1 MRSLFLA
8 VLWFVSSVNAASP
21 VQKVVELLEESKKK
35 VLHDLAAEEKEMAEY
50 SQFCDDEVVSK
61 THAIKT
67 SSSKISELEAAVED
81 KSSQI
86 SKAQEEVSKLGTEVA
101 GKESELA
108 SASSLRKKERSDFE
122 ASESELMKSIDALER
137 AIIQVKRGTSFA
149 QLPVD
154 NQNGLKAALEVF
166 ANIVDAGRVTAGV
179 HRHMQGLMQ
188 TVLAAGEGAADGE
201 DEYQK
206 LGVSHQ
212 ARSGLGSGNSVL
224 EAMEEMKEKT
234 EETLSETRTTEMR
247 QGHSFDMTTQS
258 LGDSIKIANKE
269 VAENKATAGVAG
281 EALGAAK
288 KELVAVEAAKAADE
302 KYLQELT
309 IQCHTSQKAWED
321 RQASAHAEIEAIHKA
336 VETLMEGV
344 SLVQDPDDYEAD
356 SSQDEPDDKTVEV
369 RRKAVQKLKDM
380 SERFGSFALMDV
392 AGAATSDPFSKVKGL
407 IESMIGKL
415 VEQANAEASQK
426 SFCDEE
432 TAKSKKAQ
440 GEKSLTL
447 DKLNSRIETAAATKA
462 QLEQAISD
470 LQSDLATLDKG
481 TAEATKIRAEEH
493 ATYLKESSDYKKA
506 AKAIEEATGVLK
518 QYYAG
523 AGAALL
529 QQSVG
534 GKQPSFGAPKAESA
548 HVILAIL
555 EEAGVKFTK
564 MLMQT
569 EDTEATAVK
578 AFETLVQDNKVAKT
592 SKEAEIK
599 GAESEIKSLVVALQ
613 AGKEDASMTTKELDS
628 VMEYLDKLKPQCE
641 AKVMS
646 YEEKKTKREEEIAGL
661 KEVLSIMT
669 EAPALVQKHFRG
681 IQKHA

>member
-1 MRSLFLA
+1 MAFLPVA
-8 VLWFVSSVNAASP
+8 VLVLIGSANAVSP
-21 VQKVVELLEESKKK
+21 VQKVVELLEESKNK
-35 VLHDLAAEEKEMAEY
+35 VLRDLAAEEKEMAEY

-61 THAIKT
+61 THAIQT
-67 SSSKISELEAAVED
+67 ATRKISELEAAVED
-81 KSSQI
+81 KSAQI
-86 SKAQEEVSKLGTEVA
+86 SQAEEEVAKLGTEVA
-101 GKESELA
+101 SKEADLA
-108 SASSLRKKERSDFE
+108 SASSIRGKEKGDFK
-122 ASESELMKSIDALER
+122 ASEKELMESIDALER

-154 NQNGLKAALEVF
+154 NQKGMKAALEVF
-166 ANIVDAGRVTAGV
+166 AHIVDAGRVTAGV
-179 HRHMQGLMQ
+179 HRHLQGLMQ
-188 TVLAAGEGAADGE
+188 TVLAAGEGEADGV

-212 ARSGLGSGNSVL
+212 AQSGNSVL

-247 QGHSFDMTTQS
+247 QAHSFDMTTQS
-258 LGDSIKIANKE
+258 LGDAIKISNKE
-269 VAENKATAGVAG
+269 ISGHKSAAGVAG
-281 EALGAAK
+281 EELGAAK
-288 KELVAVEAAKAADE
+288 KELVATEAAKAADE
-302 KYLQELT
+302 KYLQELQ
-309 IQCHTSQKAWED
+309 IQCHNAAGAWEG
-321 RQASAHAEIEAIHKA
+321 RQEAAREEISAIHKA
-336 VETLMEGV
+336 VEILSEGV
-344 SLVQDPDDYEAD
+344 KFFFVQNPDDYETD
-356 SSQDEPDDKTVEV
+356 SQEEESDDKTIEA
-369 RRKAVQKLKDM
+369 RRKVVQKLKDM
-380 SERFGSFALMDV
+380 SSRFNSFALMDV
-392 AGAATSDPFSKVKGL
+392 AGAATSDPFVKVKGL
-407 IESMIGKL
+407 IEGMISKL

-462 QLEQAISD
+462 QLGQAITD
-470 LQSDLATLDKG
+470 LQADLAALDKG
-481 TAEATKIRAEEH
+481 TAEATKIRAEEK
-493 ATYLKESSDYKKA
+493 ATYEKESSDYKKA

-518 QYYAG
+518 QYYAT
-523 AGAALL
+523 ATLL
-529 QQSVG
+529 QKTA
-534 GKQPSFGAPKAESA
+534 GKQPSFGAPKSEAA

-569 EDTEATAVK
+569 EDNEHEAVE
-578 AFETLVQDNKVAKT
+578 AFEKLIQDNKVAKT
-592 SKEAEIK
+592 SKEAEIS
-599 GAESEIKSLVVALQ
+599 GAESEIKSLDVALQ
-613 AGKEDASMTTKELDS
+613 AGKEDASMTSKELDS

-661 KEVLSIMT
+661 KEVMSILT
-669 EAPALVQKHFRG
+669 EAPALVQKKFRG

>member
-1 MRSLFLA
+1 MQSLFLA
-8 VLWFVSSVNAASP
+8 VLWFVGSVNAASP

-61 THAIKT
+61 THALQT
-67 SSSKISELEAAVED
+67 SSRKISELQAAVED
-81 KSSQI
+81 KSAQI

-108 SASSLRKKERSDFE
+108 SAGILRKKEKTDFQ
-122 ASESELMKSIDALER
+122 ASEKELMTSIDALER

-154 NQNGLKAALEVF
+154 NQKGLKAALEVF

-188 TVLAAGEGAADGE
+188 TVLEAGDGV

-206 LGVSHQ
+206 LGVHHQ
-212 ARSGLGSGNSVL
+212 AQSGNSVL

-247 QGHSFDMTTQS
+247 QGHSFDLTSQS

-281 EALGAAK
+281 EELGAAK

-302 KYLQELT
+302 KYLQQLT
-309 IQCHTSQKAWED
+309 IECHTSQKSWED
-321 RQASAHAEIEAIHKA
+321 RQEAAHAEIEAIHKA
-336 VETLMEGV
+336 VETLVNGV

-356 SSQDEPDDKTVEV
+356 ASQDEPDDKMIEA

-380 SERFGSFALMDV
+380 SEKFGSFALMDV

-407 IESMIGKL
+407 IEGMISKL

-462 QLEQAISD
+462 QLQQAISD
-470 LQSDLATLDKG
+470 LQSDLAALDKG
-481 TAEATKIRAEEH
+481 TAEATKIRGEEH

-506 AKAIEEATGVLK
+506 ATAIEEATGVLK

-529 QQSVG
+529 QQSAK
-534 GKQPSFGAPKAESA
+534 GKQPSFGAPKTESA

-564 MLMQT
+564 MLMKT
-569 EDTEATAVK
+569 EDTEVEAAK
-578 AFETLVQDNKVAKT
+578 AFETLVQDNKVAKA
-592 SKEAEIK
+592 SKETEIK
-599 GAESEIKSLVVALQ
+599 GAESEIKSLTVALQ
-613 AGKEDASMTTKELDS
+613 AGKEDASMTSKELDS

-646 YEEKKTKREEEIAGL
+646 YAEKKAKREQEIAGL
-661 KEVLSIMT
+661 KEVLEIMT
-669 EAPALVQKHFRG
+669 ESPALVQKHFRG

>member
-1 MRSLFLA
+1 MSSLFLV
-8 VLWFVSSVNAASP
+8 VLCMIGSVNAASP
-21 VQKVVELLEESKKK
+21 VQKVIELLEESKKK
-35 VLHDLAAEEKEMAEY
+35 VLTDLAAEEKEMAEY

-61 THAIKT
+61 THAMQT
-67 SSSKISELEAAVED
+67 ATRKISELEAAVED

-86 SKAQEEVSKLGTEVA
+86 DKAQEEVSKLGTEVA
-101 GKESELA
+101 GKEGELA
-108 SASSLRKKERSDFE
+108 SASGLRKKEKSDFQ
-122 ASESELMKSIDALER
+122 ASEKQLMESIDALER
-137 AIIQVKRGTSFA
+137 AIIQVKRGASFA

-154 NQNGLKAALEVF
+154 NQKSLKAALEVF

-179 HRHMQGLMQ
+179 HRHLQGLMQ
-188 TVLAAGEGAADGE
+188 TVLAAGDGAADGQ
-201 DEYQK
+201 DEYEK
-206 LGVSHQ
+206 LGARHQ
-212 ARSGLGSGNSVL
+212 TQSGNSVL

-258 LGDSIKIANKE
+258 LGDAIKIATKE
-269 VAENKATAGVAG
+269 IAGNKAAAGAAG
-281 EALGAAK
+281 EELGAAK
-288 KELVAVEAAKAADE
+288 KELVSVSAAKAADE
-302 KYLQELT
+302 KYLQQLQIE
-309 IQCHTSQKAWED
+309 CHTAQAGWES
-321 RQASAHAEIEAIHKA
+321 RQEAAHAEIEAIHKA
-336 VETLMEGV
+336 VETLAEGV
-344 SLVQDPDDYEAD
+344 SFVQSPDDYQSDA
-356 SSQDEPDDKTVEV
+356 SQDEPDDKVIEA

-380 SERFGSFALMDV
+380 SERFGSFALMDL
-392 AGAATSDPFSKVKGL
+392 AGATTSDPFSKVKGL
-407 IESMIGKL
+407 IEGMISKL

-432 TAKSKKAQ
+432 AAKSKKAQ

-462 QLEQAISD
+462 GLEQTISD
-470 LQSDLATLDKG
+470 LQSDLAALDKG
-481 TAEATKIRAEEH
+481 TSEATKIRAEEH
-493 ATYLKESSDYKKA
+493 ATYLKESSDYKGA

-518 QYYAG
+518 AYYAT

-529 QQSVG
+529 QQNVK
-534 GKQPSFGAPKAESA
+534 GKQPSFGGPKTESA

-569 EDTEATAVK
+569 EDTELEAAG
-578 AFETLVQDNKVAKT
+578 AFEKLVQDNKVAKAA
-592 SKEAEIK
+592 KEAEIT
-599 GAESEIKSLVVALQ
+599 GASSEIKSLNVALE
-613 AGKEDASMTTKELDS
+613 AGKEDASMTSKELDS

-646 YEEKKTKREEEIAGL
+646 YEEKKSKREQEIAGL

>member
-8 VLWFVSSVNAASP
+8 VLWFVGSVNAASP
-21 VQKVVELLEESKKK
+21 VQKVIELLEESKKK

-61 THAIKT
+61 THAIQT
-67 SSSKISELEAAVED
+67 SGRKISELQAAVED
-81 KSSQI
+81 KAAQI

-108 SASSLRKKERSDFE
+108 SASSLRKKERGDFE
-122 ASESELMKSIDALER
+122 ASEGELMKSVDALER
-137 AIIQVKRGTSFA
+137 AIIQVKRGASFA

-154 NQNGLKAALEVF
+154 NQKGLKAALEVF

-201 DEYQK
+201 DEYEK

-212 ARSGLGSGNSVL
+212 SHLGNSVL

-247 QGHSFDMTTQS
+247 QGHSFDMTSQS

-269 VAENKATAGVAG
+269 IASNKAAAGVAG
-281 EALGAAK
+281 EELGAAK
-288 KELVAVEAAKAADE
+288 KELVAVESAKAADE

-309 IQCHTSQKAWED
+309 IQCHTSQKGWED
-321 RQASAHAEIEAIHKA
+321 RQEAAHAEVEAIHKA
-336 VETLMEGV
+336 VEILSQGV
-344 SLVQDPDDYEAD
+344 SLVQDPDDFEAD
-356 SSQDEPDDKTVEV
+356 PSQDEVDDKTIEV
-369 RRKAVQKLKDM
+369 RRKAVQRLKDM
-380 SERFGSFALMDV
+380 SEKFGSFALMDV

-407 IESMIGKL
+407 IESMISKL

-470 LQSDLATLDKG
+470 LQTDLAALDKG
-481 TAEATKIRAEEH
+481 TAEATKIRSEEH
-493 ATYLKESSDYKKA
+493 ETYLKESSDYKKA

-529 QQSVG
+529 QQNIK

-564 MLMQT
+564 MLMKT
-569 EDTEATAVK
+569 EDNELGAVK
-578 AFETLVQDNKVAKT
+578 AFETLVQDNKVAKA
-592 SKEAEIK
+592 SKETEIK
-599 GAESEIKSLVVALQ
+599 GAESEIKSLTVALQ